1 MTPISKD
8 INKIA
13 EWQDLISGKQLAA
26 ADFWASWCPYSR
38 TFKPVFESV
47 AQGYSDIKFVK
58 VNIDEVPEISSRYE
72 IQGIP
77 VVKFFCKGK
86 EVGEVVGYIPKDA
99 FKKEVDRMATSA
111 SGCLANLSSVKTSE
125 NRVEERAR

>member
-13 EWQDLISGKQLAA
+13 EWQDLISGKQLVA
-26 ADFWASWCPYSR
+26 ADFWASWCPYCR
-38 TFKPVFESV
+38 TFKSVFESV

-58 VNIDEVPEISSRYE
+58 VNIDEVSEISSRYE

-77 VVKFFCKGK
+77 DVKFFCKGK
-86 EVGEVVGYIPKDA
+86 EVGEVVGYIPKET

-111 SGCLANLSSVKTSE
+111 PS
-125 NRVEERAR
+125 